1 MLHTLPPSLY
11 KILDRPINSTKSICV
26 FSQFYP
32 SNLVLSGNADAGIKQ
47 HSQWLEYWN
56 TGVWG
61 YHDPRLIN
69 PWAAIE
75 SDLIQQLD
83 ADPVILQQVRQ
94 LSAQR
99 LGPVNMQMVQNA
111 EQYFAVLKNN
121 LDSEE
126 DVVDFLANL
135 MDYMEYHTDMG
146 TTRYKNQKLGD

>member
-1 MLHTLPPSLY
+1 M
-11 KILDRPINSTKSICV
+11 
-26 FSQFYP
+26 
-32 SNLVLSGNADAGIKQ
+32 AGI
-47 HSQWLEYWN
+47 LEHWS
-56 TGVWG
+56 VG

-99 LGPVNMQMVQNA
+99 LGPVNMQLVQNA

-146 TTRYKNQKLGD
+146 TTRYKNQILGDLEF